1 MKFKNLIGIYEKE
14 LARKI
19 LNGENYFSEE
29 ADSIKSYYSYFE
41 ENIDETIFHLKIL
54 SEINFKAKNID
65 FYNSEQLFIFI
76 CKKYIQ

>member
-1 MKFKNLIGIYEKE
+1 MKFKNLIEIYEKE
-14 LARKI
+14 LAKKI

-29 ADSIKSYYSYFE
+29 AGSIRSCYFYFK
-41 ENIDETIFHLKIL
+41 ENIDETIFYLRIL

-65 FYNSEQLFIFI
+65 LYNSEQLFIFI